1 MAARQLDRPRPAL
14 SGVPVFMYHDLCEGA
29 ATDRYT
35 ASLPQLTL
43 HLGFL
48 REAGFTVCGLEE
60 AQKPLPRGTHRA
72 VLTFDDGLV
81 RQCDLGLR
89 VLVEH
94 GYTATFFVTT
104 SLVDTPGYMT
114 WNQLRGMRTAGMTIG
129 SHGHRHVDHTSMS
142 ARQVEEE
149 LRRSKGILEEK
160 LIVPANAFSAPF
172 GFVNRTVASVAR
184 QAGFKFV
191 CSSLPWPVHPAM
203 TTIPRIVVYKDTTL
217 SDFAGLACGS
227 AWPLVARRARHSVLH
242 VPKLLLRR
250 FAPARFGVGPDPEA
264 Q

>member
-29 ATDRYT
+29 ARDRYT

-43 HLGFL
+43 HLGYL
-48 REAGFTVCGLEE
+48 REAGFTVCSLEE
-60 AQKPLPRGTHRA
+60 ALRPLPRGTRRA

-81 RQCDLGLR
+81 RQCDIGLR

-94 GYTATFFVTT
+94 GYSATFFVTT
-104 SLVDTPGYMT
+104 SLIDTPGYMT

-129 SHGHRHVDHTSMS
+129 SHGHRHVDHTAMS

-149 LRRSKGILEEK
+149 LRRSKDILEEK
-160 LIVPANAFSAPF
+160 LVAPVDAFSAPF
-172 GFVNRTVASVAR
+172 GFVNRAVASVAN
-184 QAGFKFV
+184 QVGFQYV
-191 CSSLPWPVHPAM
+191 CSSLPWPVQPGM
-203 TTIPRIVVYKDTTL
+203 KIIPRIVVYKNTTL
-217 SDFAGLACGS
+217 SDFSGIACGS
-227 AWPLVARRARHSVLH
+227 AWPLMTRRARHSALH

-250 FAPARFGVGPDPEA
+250 YWPEKFGVGPIPEA